1 MLAMLERC
9 YCRLQAQMRER
20 RQDDVTPPATK
31 PVLTP
36 QTGWDGLADVDTR
49 LPGGMGAPELVVRLV
64 VAVLAVLP
72 GILSNLDAMA
82 RV

>member
-1 MLAMLERC
+1 MLERG

-20 RQDDVTPPATK
+20 RQDDVT
-31 PVLTP
+31 
-36 QTGWDGLADVDTR
+36 R
-49 LPGGMGAPELVVRLV
+49 RPGGMGAPELVVRLV

>member
-1 MLAMLERC
+1 MLERG
-9 YCRLQAQMRER
+9 YRRLQAQMRER
-20 RQDDVTPPATK
+20 RQDDVTPPGTE

-36 QTGWDGLADVDTR
+36 QTGWDGFADGDTR
-49 LPGGMGAPELVVRLV
+49 LPGGMGAPELVVLVGLV
-64 VAVLAVLP
+64 VAALAVLA

>member
-1 MLAMLERC
+1 
-9 YCRLQAQMRER
+9 
-20 RQDDVTPPATK
+20 
-31 PVLTP
+31 
-36 QTGWDGLADVDTR
+36 
-49 LPGGMGAPELVVRLV
+49 MGAPELVVRLV